1 MLLIYAITA
10 EVTLLIWLRWRLSAV
25 TNDVSIVSISSFII
39 NETCG
44 EILLDFKNILL
55 HKIVII

>member
-1 MLLIYAITA
+1 MLLVYTITA
-10 EVTLLIWLRWRLSAV
+10 EVTLIVWLRWRLSAF
-25 TNDVSIVSISSFII
+25 TNDFSISSYII

-44 EILLDFKNILL
+44 EILLDFKNILF